1 MKKTRPMLRWAGIA
15 VLGVMLSA
23 SGGLVW
29 AEQTAA
35 PTTAPGTPDQITINT
50 LAPYGKL
57 ELPPVTYLHDVHTQA
72 LAKENKGCET
82 CHYLEASKLSF
93 TYLRHSNTRPEDIK
107 DIYHATCIGCHAKDA
122 AAGKK
127 TGPLDGFCR
136 SCHNANL
143 PVTSARLDAGLDKVL
158 HYRHLASKDIAGKTG
173 AQDNCGAC
181 HHEYDQA
188 TKKLVSIPGQEGSC
202 RYCHLQL
209 PHDGIRSL
217 QQAAHE
223 QCLTCHQNLAQK
235 GVKGNLPVTCNGCH
249 SAEAQAA
256 IAKADQEL
264 VAKLP
269 GREVPRLKRN
279 QPDATLVMY
288 EGKPGMGGKAK
299 TAMPPVPFNHAAH
312 EKYSDNCRV
321 CHHAS
326 MEACSKCHT
335 LGGSPEGGNV
345 TFEQAMHRTTS
356 QHSCEGCHTA
366 KQAAPN
372 CAGCHNNLAQARP
385 ANTENCQLCHM
396 SLPGT
401 VTSREQKYAIAE
413 TMLKNRKM
421 TPGRFAAGEIPDKV
435 IIGELSNKFEP
446 VQMDHLHHI
455 NKLLEGSKDSQLAN
469 YFHNPQ
475 GTLCQGCH
483 HNSPASKTPPN
494 CGNCHAQAHGLT
506 AFKATEEN
514 RPGLLAAQH
523 NQCMGCHK
531 QMGVKP
537 VATACTECHREKH
550 QDMPKMVLGAK

>member
-1 MKKTRPMLRWAGIA
+1 MKKTRPMLRWAGIV
-15 VLGVMLSA
+15 VLGVMFSA
-23 SGGLVW
+23 SGSPVW

-35 PTTAPGTPDQITINT
+35 PTTAPGKPDQITINT
-50 LAPYGKL
+50 LAAFGKL
-57 ELPPVTYLHDVHTQA
+57 ELPPVTYLHDKHTQA

-82 CHYLEASKLSF
+82 CHSVADNKLSF
-93 TYLRHSNTRPEDIK
+93 TYLRRHDTRHEDIK
-107 DIYHATCIGCHAKDA
+107 DIYHASCIGCHARDA

-136 SCHNANL
+136 SCHNAAL
-143 PVTSARLDAGLDKVL
+143 PVTSDRLEVGLDKVL
-158 HYRHLASKDIAGKTG
+158 HYRHLASKDIPGVAGDK
-173 AQDNCGAC
+173 DNCSAC

-188 TKKLVSIPGQEGSC
+188 AKKLVTSKGQEGSC
-202 RYCHLQL
+202 RYCHLEK

-223 QCLTCHQNLAQK
+223 QCLTCHQDLAKK
-235 GVKGNLPVTCNGCH
+235 GIKGNVPVTCNGCH

-256 IAKADQEL
+256 VAKDNQEV

-269 GREVPRLKRN
+269 DGEIPRLKRN
-279 QPDATLVMY
+279 QPDATLVMF
-288 EGKPGMGGKAK
+288 ETKPGDKGKIS
-299 TAMPPVPFNHAAH
+299 MPPVPFNHAAH

-326 MEACSKCHT
+326 MDACSKCHT
-335 LGGSPEGGNV
+335 MGGSPEGGNV

-356 QHSCEGCHTA
+356 RQSCEGCHTA
-366 KQAAPN
+366 KQASPN
-372 CAGCHNNLAQARP
+372 CSGCHHNLAQAKP
-385 ANTENCQLCHM
+385 ANTANCQLCHM
-396 SLPGT
+396 TLPGT
-401 VTSREQKYAIAE
+401 VTSPQQKHAIAE

-421 TPGRFAAGEIPDKV
+421 TPGMFAVGDIPEKV
-435 IIGELSNKFEP
+435 VIAELSNKFEP
-446 VQMDHLHHI
+446 VQMDHRKHI

-469 YFHNPQ
+469 YFHSPP
-475 GTLCQGCH
+475 GTVCQGCH

-506 AFKATEEN
+506 AFDAKEEN

-531 QMGVKP
+531 EMAVKP
-537 VATACTECHREKH
+537 VATACTECHLEK
-550 QDMPKMVLGAK
+550 KKLALGAK